1 MSNYMTKAAAHAR
14 LLKLASAARLI
25 RRQRA
30 LQKYAQAVQMQKA
43 ALSTGAQAGI
53 GAGLGGLIG
62 GGIGYGLGKKDKKLL
77 STLIG
82 AGAGAGIGGLG
93 GYGLG
98 KYLNGKNNSNAVDS
112 KAIIDALSPEVT
124 LPGKPRSGDD
134 LLEPPEVSDISL
146 SPVTRKPTFESLVAP
161 GTVSLTAS
169 PETMIAT
176 TLSKQGPGATGVVPY
191 VEGGGAYLPQSGAID
206 VSNMQLPQVGPVL
219 NPTIRY

>member
-1 MSNYMTKAAAHAR
+1 MSNYIKKAAAHAR

-82 AGAGAGIGGLG
+82 AGIGAGAGGLG

-98 KYLNGKNNSNAVDS
+98 SYLNRNADLDAYLEESRENHFTPEQVKANKEQRAKKDAIRAYDRKVRKYLRDNGMLDGNSDPNRPNDMTPAMYHTYQS
-112 KAIIDALSPEVT
+112 S
-124 LPGKPRSGDD
+124 SGDY
-134 LLEPPEVSDISL
+134 
-146 SPVTRKPTFESLVAP
+146 
-161 GTVSLTAS
+161 
-169 PETMIAT
+169 
-176 TLSKQGPGATGVVPY
+176 VVPEGFE
-191 VEGGGAYLPQSGAID
+191 VPQLVGGGNEYLPSG
-206 VSNMQLPQVGPVL
+206 VGFSN
-219 NPTIRY
+219 